1 MQAVQDPKSF
11 FSSLFDFSFKSL
23 ITTRLITVLYVLAVI
38 LAGLYSLTLLA
49 AGFTRGAAI
58 GVLALIAVPLFFLLT
73 VIYTRVI
80 LEVLIV
86 IFRMHENIAA
96 IAQQQRVIPLQPVTD
111 GVPVET
117 VAEVARN

>member
-1 MQAVQDPKSF
+1 M
-11 FSSLFDFSFKSL
+11 
-23 ITTRLITVLYVLAVI
+23 LYVLAVI

-49 AGFTRGAAI
+49 AGFSRGAAI